1 MTTPQ
6 RTTLSN
12 QTGRSRQTGVVLISA
27 MLLLVVMTI
36 MTVSLFRS
44 FSVQE
49 KIAGNVREKQRA
61 LQAAVSAQSYGEY
74 WLVNESQAPKAVSA
88 SIASEADVTCST
100 LVDANQGS
108 GFAAGQIC
116 NNTLLSAIGV
126 AANQWPS
133 SGNDYGIVYTLPSMN
148 VTGSVVNASVNDVY
162 YKRPRIYI
170 YDMGAA
176 AGSALRSEVYKVD
189 AYGYGLTS
197 TAVAVVESVITISS
211 QSSAGDGP

>member
-1 MTTPQ
+1 MLQ
-6 RTTLSN
+6 RTAL
-12 QTGRSRQTGVVLISA
+12 SRQTGVVLISA
-27 MLLLVVMTI
+27 LLLLVVMTI
-36 MTVSLFRS
+36 MTVSLFHS
-44 FSVQE
+44 FGIQE

-74 WLVNESQAPKAVSA
+74 WLANQSEAPKAVSA
-88 SIASEADVTCST
+88 SIASEADVSCST
-100 LVDANQGS
+100 LVDANTGS

-116 NNTLLSAIGV
+116 NNPLATAIGV

-133 SGNDYGIVYTLPSMN
+133 SGNDYGIVYTLPNMN
-148 VTGSVVNASVNDVY
+148 VTGSVVNTSVNDVY

>member
-1 MTTPQ
+1 MIMLQ
-6 RTTLSN
+6 RVPL
-12 QTGRSRQTGVVLISA
+12 SRQTGVVLISA

-36 MTVSLFRS
+36 MTVCLFHS
-44 FSVQE
+44 FGIQE

-74 WLVNESQAPKAVSA
+74 WLVNESEAPKAVSA
-88 SIASEADVTCST
+88 SIASEADVSCST
-100 LVDANQGS
+100 LVDANLGT
-108 GFAAGQIC
+108 GFSAGQIC
-116 NNTLLSAIGV
+116 NNPLATAIGV

-133 SGNDYGIVYTLPSMN
+133 SGNDYGIVYTLPNMN
-148 VTGSVVNASVNDVY
+148 VTGSVVNSSVNDVY

-170 YDMGAA
+170 YDMGPAS
-176 AGSALRSEVYKVD
+176 GTALRAEVYKVD